1 MASVPFTTDQLEF
14 ARQMTQRQWAVMR
27 ALADFPWWMS
37 ATERADPDLAALMR
51 KQLAA
56 AFQVKV
62 SDRTMCA
69 WEATAA
75 GKALVRMKE
84 QGRRI

>member
-1 MASVPFTTDQLEF
+1 MASVPFTAEQLEF
-14 ARQMTQRQWAVMR
+14 ARQMTRRQWAVMQ

-37 ATERADPDLAALMR
+37 ASDRADPDLAVLMR

-62 SDRTMCA
+62 GDRGMMCA

-75 GKALVRMKE
+75 GKALTRMRE
-84 QGRRI
+84 QGRI